1 MLTGLL
7 FNMRFVCI
15 TVSFFNHNRFTCIH
29 KQNLFGLEDVLAAWK
44 LLWEP
49 HLLDTFMFPL
59 TELRYEQSE
68 GFRISAQKVVHY
80 RHISHFLW
88 LYLAVCGENQ
98 EGSQRPTSLVH
109 AHQLEE
115 GNLVWQKDELSVFFP
130 WDLYVK
136 L

>member
-1 MLTGLL
+1 
-7 FNMRFVCI
+7 MRFVCI

-68 GFRISAQKVVHY
+68 GFRISARKVVHY
-80 RHISHFLW
+80 HHILHYLW

-98 EGSQRPTSLVH
+98 EGRQRPTSLVH
-109 AHQLEE
+109 AHQAGGREPCLA
-115 GNLVWQKDELSVFFP
+115 K
-130 WDLYVK
+130 
-136 L
+136 